1 MGFVIGCFF
10 GLKISYKVGIDGT
23 INFICVIGPIAI
35 HIVD

>member
-10 GLKISYKVGIDGT
+10 NLQISYKVGIDGT
-23 INFICVIGPIAI
+23 IDFICVNGPIAI